1 MKGGAQMFDWLKGA
15 FDWGIGKVAEALDFS
30 GVIKLFL
37 LELIQSVLDG
47 SFKILQDTV
56 LAYDN
61 YKVLPHT
68 DTLIDVFSQIAIYLL
83 TFFLIYKAMNMMITG
98 GLGNDVDFIKLMFD
112 TAKAFIFI
120 KITPWLIQFF
130 LLAMNK
136 AIVEFI
142 LKDDTLDMQG
152 AKKLDFADNIAKI
165 IGVKSLKKIG
175 AIADTERIQYF
186 GLFLVFVIAICILIF
201 NIYGALR
208 LVNIVICLIVAP
220 VMASTRVISDEY
232 WRVYVTETIAVIFSQ
247 IFHVL
252 CLYWIL
258 TLVGENWTLG
268 RLFLIIAL
276 IIVGISG
283 AHIIRRFTFATGAS
297 SIVGGAGKM
306 AVYKFM
312 VRR

>member
-1 MKGGAQMFDWLKGA
+1 MFDWLKGA

-220 VMASTRVISDEY
+220 VMASTRVISDDY

>member
-1 MKGGAQMFDWLKGA
+1 MFDWLKGA

-283 AHIIRRFTFATGAS
+283 AYIIRRFTFATGAS

>member
-1 MKGGAQMFDWLKGA
+1 MFDWLKGA

-276 IIVGISG
+276 IIIGISG

>member
-1 MKGGAQMFDWLKGA
+1 MFDWLKGA

-297 SIVGGAGKM
+297 DIVGGSGKM

-312 VRR
+312 ARR

>member
-1 MKGGAQMFDWLKGA
+1 MFDWLKGA

>member
-1 MKGGAQMFDWLKGA
+1 MFDWLKGA

-186 GLFLVFVIAICILIF
+186 GLFLVFVISICILIF

>member
-1 MKGGAQMFDWLKGA
+1 MFDWIKGA
-15 FDWGIGKVAEALDFS
+15 FDWGIGKVAEALDFT

-37 LELIQSVLDG
+37 LEMIQSLLDG

-83 TFFLIYKAMNMMITG
+83 TFFLIYKAMNMMIKG
-98 GLGNDVDFIKLMFD
+98 GLGNDVDFIKLVFD

-142 LKDDTLDMQG
+142 LKDETLDMQG
-152 AKKLDFADNIAKI
+152 AKKLDFAENISKI

-175 AIADTERIQYF
+175 AIADTERIQFF
-186 GLFLVFVIAICILIF
+186 GLFLVLVIAICILIF

-220 VMASTRVISDEY
+220 IMASTRVISDEY

-247 IFHVL
+247 VFHVL

-258 TLVGENWTLG
+258 KLVGQNWTLG

-297 SIVGGAGKM
+297 GIVGGAGKM

-312 VRR
+312 LRR